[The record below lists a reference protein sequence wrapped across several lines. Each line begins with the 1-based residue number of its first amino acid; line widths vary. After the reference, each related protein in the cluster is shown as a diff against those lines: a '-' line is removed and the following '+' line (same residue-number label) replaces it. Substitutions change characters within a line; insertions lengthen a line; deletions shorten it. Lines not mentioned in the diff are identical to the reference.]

1 VTHRVIHLTVAFIA
15 GIAAY
20 KFFPFFPVSIITFVV
35 LASYALLFKA
45 LPDKKRAVILILVVL
60 FGFFYSFLRHA
71 DLPGIASLQ
80 SGPYQGKV
88 SIEGTVTGVPE
99 KAEENIRFTIESV
112 EIDGGRVAGKVRLVL
127 DAHSIDNTSLVS
139 LLRSGDRIGAFS
151 RLKTPVMLRNPGVFS
166 YDYKKDGV
174 VAFGYINK
182 VTVIHRDQG
191 IINLLDMK
199 RQELGGI
206 LSSSFSRE
214 SAALLRALIPGL
226 KTGINREMRD
236 SFSSTG
242 LAHLL
247 SISGTHFGL
256 LAFLIFKFIKT
267 TVKFL
272 PVRLFSRMTQYISP
286 TQIASVVTLPVL
298 VMYALISGA
307 STPTVRAL
315 VMVFI
320 YMSALFMGR
329 KDNWLNSLS
338 IAAIF
343 ILLYRPDTL
352 FGLSFQLSFIAV
364 LSIGLVLESR
374 SKTRDQYH
382 EETDTGWNPAYAKIA
397 KKLLV
402 KIKTVLSI
410 TIAAILGTAPIIAL
424 IFKQFPLISPL
435 SNLVVTPLVCFFI
448 LPAGFISGFSA
459 LFFNMTTVPFNGLTE
474 TVTNFTLNLVHAMSS
489 IPYSNLRVHDP
500 SFLIIT
506 AYYGLLFFAFKS
518 RVKWRFFP
526 LMAVLFI
533 YTAVPLLYAHER
545 FNVTFLDVG
554 QGESSVVELPD
565 KKIML
570 IDGSTNRP
578 DMGRMVIAPYL
589 WSRGIRKID
598 VMVLSHPHPDH
609 FGGLI
614 YILDN
619 FIVKDIWSNGRMTH
633 DARVFYEKIIEK
645 NVRYKA
651 LKRGDILDAD
661 GYKITVF
668 HPYEEFSAGSSRGNF
683 SDENSDSLV
692 MKIESGDVSFLF
704 TGDIEEEAE
713 ENLLHLGSL
722 LKSDILKVPHHGGR
736 KSSIRE
742 FIESVRPEI
751 AVVSVGM
758 NNPFHHPHE
767 ETLERY
773 RDSGATLY
781 RTDRHG
787 AITISNNNT
796 SYEIETFNDNRL
808 KPVQTF
814 SDEIRNL
821 GLLL

>member
-1 VTHRVIHLTVAFIA
+1 
-15 GIAAY
+15 
-20 KFFPFFPVSIITFVV
+20 
-35 LASYALLFKA
+35 
-45 LPDKKRAVILILVVL
+45 
-60 FGFFYSFLRHA
+60 
-71 DLPGIASLQ
+71 
-80 SGPYQGKV
+80 
-88 SIEGTVTGVPE
+88 
-99 KAEENIRFTIESV
+99 
-112 EIDGGRVAGKVRLVL
+112 
-127 DAHSIDNTSLVS
+127 
-139 LLRSGDRIGAFS
+139 
-151 RLKTPVMLRNPGVFS
+151 
-166 YDYKKDGV
+166 
-174 VAFGYINK
+174 
-182 VTVIHRDQG
+182 
-191 IINLLDMK
+191 
-199 RQELGGI
+199 
-206 LSSSFSRE
+206 
-214 SAALLRALIPGL
+214 
-226 KTGINREMRD
+226 
-236 SFSSTG
+236 
-242 LAHLL
+242 
-247 SISGTHFGL
+247 
-256 LAFLIFKFIKT
+256 
-267 TVKFL
+267 
-272 PVRLFSRMTQYISP
+272 
-286 TQIASVVTLPVL
+286 
-298 VMYALISGA
+298 
-307 STPTVRAL
+307 
-315 VMVFI
+315 
-320 YMSALFMGR
+320 
-329 KDNWLNSLS
+329 
-338 IAAIF
+338 
-343 ILLYRPDTL
+343 
-352 FGLSFQLSFIAV
+352 
-364 LSIGLVLESR
+364 
-374 SKTRDQYH
+374 
-382 EETDTGWNPAYAKIA
+382 
-397 KKLLV
+397 
-402 KIKTVLSI
+402 
-410 TIAAILGTAPIIAL
+410 
-424 IFKQFPLISPL
+424 
-435 SNLVVTPLVCFFI
+435 
-448 LPAGFISGFSA
+448 
-459 LFFNMTTVPFNGLTE
+459 
-474 TVTNFTLNLVHAMSS
+474 
-489 IPYSNLRVHDP
+489 
-500 SFLIIT
+500 
-506 AYYGLLFFAFKS
+506 
-518 RVKWRFFP
+518 
-526 LMAVLFI
+526 MAVLFI
-533 YTAVPLLYAHER
+533 YIAVPLLYAHER

-758 NNPFHHPHE
+758 NNPFHHPHQ
-767 ETLERY
+767 ETLERD